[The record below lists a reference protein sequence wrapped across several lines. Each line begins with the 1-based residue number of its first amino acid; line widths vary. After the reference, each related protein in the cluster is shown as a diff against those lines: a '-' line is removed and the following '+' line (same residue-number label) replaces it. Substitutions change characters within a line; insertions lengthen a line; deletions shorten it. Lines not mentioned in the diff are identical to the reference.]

1 MCVSCINIQLCF
13 CSSHFTHDFK
23 DFYHAR
29 DVRVGRNE
37 VWSSYPALVKTS
49 KNVASST
56 HISLL
61 DMPECSYIFLVFR
74 QHLPRDCRSISCF
87 LKRAFS
93 CCSAASFEH
102 HVTFQYMGHNL
113 LFIMIELFPCDISEG
128 AAIFSKKV

>member
-1 MCVSCINIQLCF
+1 MSHVSIYSFVFAQVTSLMTSKISITRAMSGSVAMKSGQV
-13 CSSHFTHDFK
+13 TQ
-23 DFYHAR
+23 
-29 DVRVGRNE
+29 
-37 VWSSYPALVKTS
+37 LVKTS

-113 LFIMIELFPCDISEG
+113 LFIMIELFPCDISQG
-128 AAIFSKKV
+128 AAIFSKKSV

>member
-1 MCVSCINIQLCF
+1 MSHVSTYSFVFAQVTSLMTSKISITRAMSGSVAMKSGQV
-13 CSSHFTHDFK
+13 TQ
-23 DFYHAR
+23 
-29 DVRVGRNE
+29 
-37 VWSSYPALVKTS
+37 LVKTRN
-49 KNVASST
+49 NVASST

-113 LFIMIELFPCDISEG
+113 FFIMIELFPCDISQG
-128 AAIFSKKV
+128 AAIFSKKSA